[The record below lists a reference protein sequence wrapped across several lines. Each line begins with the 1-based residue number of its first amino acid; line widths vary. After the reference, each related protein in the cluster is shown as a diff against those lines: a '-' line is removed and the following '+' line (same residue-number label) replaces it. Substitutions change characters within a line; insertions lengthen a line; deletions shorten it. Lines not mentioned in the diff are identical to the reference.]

1 MFFVDRESKIGE
13 FRAQSDLN
21 SKKQKIKQRSL
32 MEMTK
37 NYSKK
42 IKSLKTVKIEHSAE
56 INKKTHL
63 KKLEGFF
70 NVSAQESL
78 F

>member
-1 MFFVDRESKIGE
+1 MFFVDRESKMGE
-13 FRAQSDLN
+13 LRAQSDLN

-42 IKSLKTVKIEHSAE
+42 KKRLKTVKIEHSAE
-56 INKKTHL
+56 ITKKRI
-63 KKLEGFF
+63 
-70 NVSAQESL
+70 
-78 F
+78 

>member
-1 MFFVDRESKIGE
+1 
-13 FRAQSDLN
+13 
-21 SKKQKIKQRSL
+21 
-32 MEMTK
+32 MTK

-70 NVSAQESL
+70 NVSAQGSL